1 MYRVSSV
8 VFLACLTLATVCS
21 SALAQPASGGATP
34 PGYDQAID
42 TALQEFEAGN
52 FAEARSQFLKAHG
65 IFPNAR
71 TLRALGKSEYELKNY
86 AEAAV
91 YLEQAL
97 ESRVRP
103 LTNEQRQETQHLLG
117 SSRGYLGRYMVSLRP
132 ANARMLLDGS
142 PIPKPESGVLV
153 LKVGDHT
160 VEARADGY
168 ASESRRLRVVGGGS
182 ESLIFDLKL
191 MNPEPAPTPV
201 AAAPLPEVALPA
213 TDAAPPP
220 AAPVQKDET
229 PLRRKWWL
237 WTGVAAVVAGGAVA
251 AVLLTMKKP
260 AQDEPSGG
268 SLGIDLP
275 VPSSAA
281 TK

>member
-1 MYRVSSV
+1 MYRLRSV
-8 VFLACLTLATVCS
+8 VFLACLTFATVYS
-21 SALAQPASGGATP
+21 TASAQSAKGGSTPA
-34 PGYDQAID
+34 GYDEAID
-42 TALQEFEAGN
+42 TALQEFEANN

-86 AEAAV
+86 AEASV

-97 ESRVRP
+97 DSRIRP
-103 LTNEQRQETQHLLG
+103 LTSEQRQETQRLLD
-117 SSRGYLGRYMVSLRP
+117 SARGYLGRYMISLRP
-132 ANARMLLDGS
+132 ANARLLLDGA
-142 PIPKPESGVLV
+142 PLPTPQSGVLV

-160 VEARADGY
+160 VEARAEGY

-182 ESLIFDLKL
+182 ESLIFDLRL
-191 MNPEPAPTPV
+191 ATPEP

-213 TDAAPPP
+213 ATAPASAP
-220 AAPVQKDET
+220 AASTHKDET

-251 AVLLTMKKP
+251 GVLLAMKKP
-260 AQDEPSGG
+260 AESEPSGG
-268 SLGIDLP
+268 SLGIDFP
-275 VPSSAA
+275 VRPSAA